1 MKKLA
6 LLVQDLDSD
15 YFTLMVEGARRYCVE
30 KGHQLMVF
38 IIRSKNWRHGSFDYQ
53 FYAATSLISK
63 SNIDGI
69 LLATNTYCQNAPE
82 EKRIELVRE
91 LTFVPLVSIGAE
103 IPGLSSVVSE
113 NKTAFKQ
120 LLSHITDGHGR
131 KKIVLMMP
139 LSTSVDIITRKDAF
153 IEFHNERNI
162 PFDNTQIIYADYTFE
177 EAKDVLLQ
185 ICPRKE
191 DIYFDAIVTCSDDLA
206 FGCISAL
213 HELNVSVPNEVS
225 VTGFDN
231 QRRCDYAAPTLTSID
246 QQIEV
251 QGYEAA
257 KLLLGQIEN
266 PENGPKRISIPSIP
280 IYRNSCGCK
289 EYSFKRNIFRDEEQL
304 LRRKETLAHFH
315 FFLQEMQAS
324 LSLTEFKSLLI
335 KNLKD
340 YGINSCVVCLYDDPV
355 YFGINDEFSLPD
367 SAKVLIAFNKNGTLE
382 QLESTVLNPQKNI
395 IPAEFEFEANKTIV
409 VSSLFNT
416 SYQYGYVAYN
426 PGSVEPRMYE
436 LLFSA
441 TGIALASN
449 RLISLKDEE
458 TKQLENVNQNLKA
471 ASMTDSLTG
480 VLNRRGFM
488 TVAEASIS
496 KSLEEGKGGAVIYG
510 DMDHLK
516 KINDE
521 LGHDIGDV
529 AIQAEVEMFKKV
541 FRESDVIGR
550 MGGDEFAIVVP
561 GISESG
567 FETIKKRLN
576 TVTEEYNKTQNK
588 PFILSISLGVT
599 YYSEENHDIN
609 VLLKLADERQYEE
622 KRIHHKERK

>member
-82 EKRIELVRE
+82 EKRIELVKE

-153 IEFHNERNI
+153 IEFLNERNI
-162 PFDNTQIIYADYTFE
+162 PFDNTKIIYADYTFE

-231 QRRCDYAAPTLTSID
+231 QRRCDYADPTLTSIYHH
-246 QQIEV
+246 IEF
-251 QGYEAA
+251 Q
-257 KLLLGQIEN
+257 
-266 PENGPKRISIPSIP
+266 
-280 IYRNSCGCK
+280 
-289 EYSFKRNIFRDEEQL
+289 
-304 LRRKETLAHFH
+304 
-315 FFLQEMQAS
+315 
-324 LSLTEFKSLLI
+324 
-335 KNLKD
+335 
-340 YGINSCVVCLYDDPV
+340 
-355 YFGINDEFSLPD
+355 
-367 SAKVLIAFNKNGTLE
+367 
-382 QLESTVLNPQKNI
+382 
-395 IPAEFEFEANKTIV
+395 
-409 VSSLFNT
+409 
-416 SYQYGYVAYN
+416 
-426 PGSVEPRMYE
+426 
-436 LLFSA
+436 
-441 TGIALASN
+441 
-449 RLISLKDEE
+449 
-458 TKQLENVNQNLKA
+458 
-471 ASMTDSLTG
+471 
-480 VLNRRGFM
+480 
-488 TVAEASIS
+488 
-496 KSLEEGKGGAVIYG
+496 
-510 DMDHLK
+510 
-516 KINDE
+516 
-521 LGHDIGDV
+521 
-529 AIQAEVEMFKKV
+529 
-541 FRESDVIGR
+541 
-550 MGGDEFAIVVP
+550 
-561 GISESG
+561 
-567 FETIKKRLN
+567 
-576 TVTEEYNKTQNK
+576 
-588 PFILSISLGVT
+588 
-599 YYSEENHDIN
+599 
-609 VLLKLADERQYEE
+609 
-622 KRIHHKERK
+622 